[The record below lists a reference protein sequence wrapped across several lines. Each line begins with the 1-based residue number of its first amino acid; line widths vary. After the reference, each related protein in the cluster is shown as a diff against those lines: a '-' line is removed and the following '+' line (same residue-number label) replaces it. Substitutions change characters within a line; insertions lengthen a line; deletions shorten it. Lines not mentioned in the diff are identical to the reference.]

1 MVVGAV
7 FNLKAPLKVLKS
19 ESLEVSLAPL
29 LNTKDENT
37 ALLSACNIQERKQ
50 QRNQFRDLGNNT
62 NKLVQEDSFSSKI
75 KIVRTRAEETDS
87 RRFSEHRKAENS
99 TCTRLHR
106 LMETGTNE

>member
-50 QRNQFRDLGNNT
+50 RSQFRDLGNNT
-62 NKLVQEDSFSSKI
+62 IKLVQEDSFSSKI

>member
-37 ALLSACNIQERKQ
+37 ALLSAC
-50 QRNQFRDLGNNT
+50 
-62 NKLVQEDSFSSKI
+62 
-75 KIVRTRAEETDS
+75 
-87 RRFSEHRKAENS
+87 
-99 TCTRLHR
+99 TRLHR